1 MIYFKD
7 SGCFS
12 FGVRGKKSRTQNK
25 FKLFLHFKTDEKQM
39 LTFKSTGYSA
49 MTFSKPNGKHDSCC
63 HQDFQQTVTSKVSE
77 WDFGLF
83 VHFFNYYFKEAL
95 LHC

>member
-1 MIYFKD
+1 
-7 SGCFS
+7 
-12 FGVRGKKSRTQNK
+12 
-25 FKLFLHFKTDEKQM
+25 
-39 LTFKSTGYSA
+39 